1 MNKEQLT
8 QVVDFYEKVILAQII
23 KPQDINEIFL
33 LVEPK
38 GEVMQPYYKKMRAIS
53 IYVQGLKQQLVDG
66 LDDLFEE
73 VEEIP
78 EADNPM
84 SSQYDGSA
92 ATAPEPDN
100 TGSHSEDNQTIPFI
114 NNSEIRTIS
123 PDDPALNYN
132 DDDDTGESLTV
143 DTDEVRQI
151 VMHADGDKQTSEPI
165 DSTVDDEGIDLVQE
179 IAKLKAEYETAS
191 ANVKRSISMKLKG
204 LKRRQDESNNNA
216 R

>member
-38 GEVMQPYYKKMRAIS
+38 GEVMQPYFKKMRVIS

-123 PDDPALNYN
+123 PDDPTLNYN

-143 DTDEVRQI
+143 DTDDV
-151 VMHADGDKQTSEPI
+151 KQTPPQI
-165 DSTVDDEGIDLVQE
+165 DVPVQQDDLVQE
-179 IAKLKAEYETAS
+179 IERLKDEYEQAS